1 MVAFEGGRSGWVDAQ
16 QDKGLPF
23 PSPSTRA
30 PSASSFSEEI
40 VRGRPDPGA
49 GGDPFEVDPEGR
61 VALLVPSLAVMPVSG
76 HNGFLRMGILDKL
89 PILTTLA
96 GDRTLRIAVTG
107 LSRSGKTVFITSLV
121 HNLLNAVGRPARL
134 PFLRAAAERR
144 ILGARLLAPKADDL
158 PSFPLDD
165 TVAALAADLPHW
177 PASTTDLRR
186 MRLLLRF
193 STAGFLRAAGLLR
206 GDAQLTVEI
215 LDYPGEWLLDL
226 PLLQQSYSDWSRGML
241 ALARRGVRAP
251 LARDWLDF
259 LARHPADRAVDADT
273 ASRAHGLYRDFLAAC
288 RDREQLSLLQ
298 PGRFLNPGQIVDIS
312 VLQFCP
318 MPLAIGARAQSRSL
332 AALMEARF
340 DAYKRTVV
348 QPFFAQLARNVERQ
362 IVLVDVLR
370 ALNAGEEAFA
380 DQRLALDTILSAF
393 RFGRRSLLSRLFGAR
408 IDRVLFAATKA
419 DHVPALQRDHLE
431 ALTSNLVEAPT
442 LRARAAHAQVAATAL
457 ASIRCTEDATD
468 VIDGRKVDVVVGLPE
483 GGERR
488 IRFFPGIV
496 PVTPPPSG
504 FWGERFT
511 EFPVFQP
518 PRITG
523 AADNGIPHVNLDKAL
538 DFLLENALE

>member
-1 MVAFEGGRSGWVDAQ
+1 M
-16 QDKGLPF
+16 
-23 PSPSTRA
+23 
-30 PSASSFSEEI
+30 
-40 VRGRPDPGA
+40 
-49 GGDPFEVDPEGR
+49 
-61 VALLVPSLAVMPVSG
+61 
-76 HNGFLRMGILDKL
+76 RMLEL
-89 PILTTLA
+89 PILTAL
-96 GDRTLRIAVTG
+96 GHNRTLRIAVTG
-107 LSRSGKTVFITSLV
+107 LSRSGKTAFITSLV
-121 HNLLNAVGRPARL
+121 RNLLSAVGRPARL

-144 ILGARLLAPKADDL
+144 ILGARLLAPEAGDL
-158 PSFPLDD
+158 PPFPLDN
-165 TVAALAADLPHW
+165 TVAALAADPPHW
-177 PASTTDLRR
+177 PTSTTDLRR
-186 MRLLLRF
+186 IRLPLRF
-193 STAGFLRAAGLLR
+193 YTAGFLRAAGLFR
-206 GDAQLTVEI
+206 GAAELTVEI

-226 PLLQQSYSDWSRGML
+226 PLLQQSYGDWSRTTL

-259 LARHPADRAVDADT
+259 LARHPADRAGDPQT
-273 ASRAHGLYRDFLAAC
+273 ALQAHKLYRDFLAAC
-288 RDREQLSLLQ
+288 REREQLSLLQ

-318 MPLAIGARAQSRSL
+318 MPLAIGGRAQPGSL

-340 DAYKRTVV
+340 EAYKRTIAR
-348 QPFFAQLARNVERQ
+348 PFFAHLARNVERQ

-393 RFGRRSLLSRLFGAR
+393 RFGRRSLLRRLFAAR

-431 ALTSNLVEAPT
+431 ALMANLVEAPT
-442 LRARAAHAQVAATAL
+442 LRAKAAHARVAATAL
-457 ASIRCTEDATD
+457 ASIRCTEDGID
-468 VIDGRKVDVVVGLPE
+468 VIDGRKLDIVIGLPE

-496 PVTPPPSG
+496 PMAPPAAG

-518 PRITG
+518 PRIAG
-523 AADNGIPHVNLDKAL
+523 AEDDGIPHINLDKAL
-538 DFLLENALE
+538 DFLLEDALA

>member
-1 MVAFEGGRSGWVDAQ
+1 M
-16 QDKGLPF
+16 
-23 PSPSTRA
+23 
-30 PSASSFSEEI
+30 
-40 VRGRPDPGA
+40 
-49 GGDPFEVDPEGR
+49 
-61 VALLVPSLAVMPVSG
+61 
-76 HNGFLRMGILDKL
+76 RMLEKL
-89 PILTTLA
+89 PTLRALA

-107 LSRSGKTVFITSLV
+107 LSRSGKTAFITSLV
-121 HNLLNAVGRPARL
+121 QNLLSAVGRPARL

-144 ILGARLLAPKADDL
+144 LLGARLLAPEADDL
-158 PSFPLDD
+158 PPFPLDN
-165 TVAALAADLPHW
+165 TVAALAADPPHW

-186 MRLLLRF
+186 VRLSLRF
-193 STAGFLRAAGLLR
+193 STAGFLRVGLLR
-206 GDAQLTVEI
+206 GTAQLTVEI

-226 PLLQQSYSDWSRGML
+226 PLLQQSYGDWSRAML

-259 LARHPADRAVDADT
+259 LARHPADRADNPDT
-273 ASRAHGLYRDFLAAC
+273 ASRAHALYRDFLAAC

-312 VLQFCP
+312 LLQFCP
-318 MPLAIGARAQSRSL
+318 MPLAIGARVQPGTF
-332 AALMEARF
+332 AALMEERF
-340 DAYKRTVV
+340 EDYKRAIV
-348 QPFFAQLARNVERQ
+348 QPFFAQLARNVDRQ

-393 RFGRRSLLSRLFGAR
+393 RFGRRSLLRRLFGAR

-431 ALTSNLVEAPT
+431 ALMANLVEAPT
-442 LRARAAHAQVAATAL
+442 LRARAAHARVAAAAL
-457 ASIRCTEDATD
+457 ASIRCTEDGTD

-488 IRFFPGIV
+488 VRFFPGIV
-496 PVTPPPSG
+496 PVTPPPAG

-511 EFPVFQP
+511 EFPIFQP

-523 AADNGIPHVNLDKAL
+523 AESDGIPHINLDKAL
-538 DFLLENALE
+538 DFLLEDALT

>member
-1 MVAFEGGRSGWVDAQ
+1 M
-16 QDKGLPF
+16 
-23 PSPSTRA
+23 
-30 PSASSFSEEI
+30 
-40 VRGRPDPGA
+40 
-49 GGDPFEVDPEGR
+49 
-61 VALLVPSLAVMPVSG
+61 
-76 HNGFLRMGILDKL
+76 RMLEKL
-89 PILTTLA
+89 PTLRALA

-107 LSRSGKTVFITSLV
+107 LSRSGKTAFITSLV
-121 HNLLNAVGRPARL
+121 QNLLSAVGRPARL

-144 ILGARLLAPKADDL
+144 LLGARLLAPEADDL
-158 PSFPLDD
+158 PPFPLDN
-165 TVAALAADLPHW
+165 TVAALAADPPHW

-186 MRLLLRF
+186 VRLSLRF
-193 STAGFLRAAGLLR
+193 STAGFLRVGLLR
-206 GDAQLTVEI
+206 GTAQLTVEI

-226 PLLQQSYSDWSRGML
+226 PLLQQSYGDWSRAML

-259 LARHPADRAVDADT
+259 LARHPADRADNPDT
-273 ASRAHGLYRDFLAAC
+273 ASRAHALYRDFLAAC

-312 VLQFCP
+312 LLQFCP
-318 MPLAIGARAQSRSL
+318 MPLAIGARVQPGTF
-332 AALMEARF
+332 AALMEERF
-340 DAYKRTVV
+340 EDYKRAIV
-348 QPFFAQLARNVERQ
+348 QPFFAQLARNVDRQ

-393 RFGRRSLLSRLFGAR
+393 RFGRRSLLRRLFGAR

-431 ALTSNLVEAPT
+431 ALMANLVEAPT
-442 LRARAAHAQVAATAL
+442 LRARAARARGAAAAL
-457 ASIRCTEDATD
+457 ASIRCTEDGTD

-488 IRFFPGIV
+488 VRFFPGIV
-496 PVTPPPSG
+496 PVTPPPAG

-511 EFPVFQP
+511 EFPIFQP

-523 AADNGIPHVNLDKAL
+523 AESDGIPHINLDKAL
-538 DFLLENALE
+538 DFLLEDALT